1 MSDSNI
7 AGNILQILAGLPEFL
22 RKPMLK
28 NRLTEFFT
36 LPEDE
41 RKETVANALNAAP
54 AIDFNV
60 LSNLVKT
67 WMEVLCEFNEDKRKA
82 MFGAYVD
89 VIAVSPEVIA
99 KLNIDGFISL
109 FNSLPDD
116 KKEILASSLND
127 LIADLPSDK
136 RSKFVG
142 AIPETAKKVLK
153 IDLT

>member
-67 WMEVLCEFNEDKRKA
+67 WMEVLCEFNEDRRRA

-89 VIAVSPEVIA
+89 VIAVSPEIIA
-99 KLNIDGFISL
+99 KLNVDGFVSL

-127 LIADLPSDK
+127 LIADLPSD
-136 RSKFVG
+136 RRRKFVD

-153 IDLT
+153 ISFT

>member
-41 RKETVANALNAAP
+41 RKETVTNALNAAP

-60 LSNLVKT
+60 LSHLVKT

>member
-1 MSDSNI
+1 MSNSNI

-41 RKETVANALNAAP
+41 RKETVTNALNAAP

-67 WMEVLCEFNEDKRKA
+67 WMEVLCEFNEDRRKA

-89 VIAVSPEVIA
+89 VISTSPEMIA
-99 KLNIDGFISL
+99 KLNVDGFVSL
-109 FNSLPDD
+109 FNSLPED
-116 KKEILASSLND
+116 KKNILAGSLND

-136 RSKFVG
+136 RSKIID
-142 AIPETAKKVLK
+142 AIPQTAKKVLK